1 MHRVKFSFHLGF
13 VAICLLMGSYVA
25 SAATTRTPIT
35 LPIEVVGPDGT
46 TTTVAFNLPAESS
59 LRRPRL
65 WMKIHGLRYQTEAS
79 LQVNGGGWQAINED
93 SVTLLGL
100 ASAYGGIGGGFH
112 TLQMTIPV
120 NSLTTGANVLTF
132 RFNGTDGNVSGFR
145 VLALNVLEES
155 GHSLIPSGEFVED
168 DPNGWQPPSRRA
180 SDIAEG
186 EKLWRNAALTVPTS
200 TGNRPILA
208 RCADCHAHDGRDLKY
223 FNYSNNSI
231 QTRSIFHG
239 LSAAQGIQ
247 IASYIRS
254 LNTPSPGRPWN
265 PPYQPG
271 AGLDSKPAS
280 DWSAGAGIDAVLD
293 TDAGMFPYLAPGGST
308 ASWVADQ
315 YLNSRELPIALQ
327 LPDWNS
333 WLPVIHPMDAFP
345 SFSNSTFA
353 RYYPT
358 LRSMLVANDAARY
371 KNARFTFENWAEAR
385 GTFLQPIDGNA
396 RVDWDANNLR
406 SEVYSVA
413 LWHMVKLWEINQE
426 FGLEGMPHAIFGS
439 KANPHAWYG
448 GVPFF
453 TSPTLNHIPA
463 GPGLGNG
470 SLVAQTYLSLIWY
483 QMQLILNDGQGQE
496 IDHSP
501 IDFPYAVGRVKDLSL
516 AARNTPEIMLTLE
529 RLVKTL
535 QEETLSGIGPEK
547 GQYGWHPTWVSPSV
561 LVHQGFDS
569 IWGGTPSS
577 MRTSISET
585 WTRIWFA
592 QLQKYSAQQFY
603 QGGWARAADD
613 PAKLSFETSSGGQIW
628 FSLPRLRY
636 YGIDPSLTYQIS
648 SWAARIWPLGNWTL
662 NNSATCSSGLTCM
675 SGF

>member
-1 MHRVKFSFHLGF
+1 
-13 VAICLLMGSYVA
+13 
-25 SAATTRTPIT
+25 
-35 LPIEVVGPDGT
+35 
-46 TTTVAFNLPAESS
+46 
-59 LRRPRL
+59 
-65 WMKIHGLRYQTEAS
+65 MKIHGLRYPTQAS
-79 LQVNGGGWQAINED
+79 LQLNGGAWQPINEG

-100 ASAYGGIGGGFH
+100 ANAYGGIGGGFH
-112 TLQMTIPV
+112 TLQMTMRV
-120 NSLTTGANVLTF
+120 NSLTTGANALTF

-145 VLALNVLEES
+145 VLAFNVQDES
-155 GHSLIPSGEFVED
+155 GRWLIPAGAFAED
-168 DPNGWQPPSRRA
+168 DPNGWQPPSTKA

-186 EKLWRNAALTVPTS
+186 EKLWRNAPLTVPFS
-200 TGNRPILA
+200 TDSRPILA
-208 RCADCHAHDGRDLKY
+208 HCADCHAHDGRDLKY

-239 LSAAQGIQ
+239 LTAAQGSQ

-271 AGLDSKPAS
+271 PGLDSKLAS

-293 TDAGMFPYLAPGGST
+293 TDAAMFPYLAPGGST
-308 ASWVADQ
+308 ASWTADQ

-345 SFSNSTFA
+345 SFSTSTFA

-358 LRSMLVANDAARY
+358 VRSVLVANDPASY
-371 KNARFTFENWAEAR
+371 KSARFTFENWAEAR

-396 RVDWDANNLR
+396 KMAWDVSNLR
-406 SEVYSVA
+406 GEVYSVA

-426 FGLEGMPHAIFGS
+426 FGLEGMPQAIFGS
-439 KANPHAWYG
+439 KANPRAWYG

-470 SLVAQTYLSLIWY
+470 SLVTQTYLSLIWY
-483 QMQLILNDGQGQE
+483 HMQLILNDGQGQE
-496 IDHSP
+496 VDHSP

-516 AARNTPEIMLTLE
+516 VAGSTPEIMLTLE
-529 RLVKTL
+529 WLVKTL

-561 LVHQGFDS
+561 LVHQGFES
-569 IWGGTPSS
+569 IWSGTPSS
-577 MRTSISET
+577 LRTSISET

-592 QLQKYSAQQFY
+592 QLQKYSPQQFY
-603 QGGWARAADD
+603 QGGWARADDD
-613 PAKLSFETSSGGQIW
+613 PPKLSFETSSGGQIW

-636 YGIDPSLTYQIS
+636 YGVDPNLTYQIS
-648 SWAARIWPLGNWTL
+648 AWAASIWPLGNWAL
-662 NNSATCSSGLTCM
+662 NSSATCSSGLTCT